1 MPLFLIILLVIMIL
15 PIKFTVENILV
26 LVNFILPS
34 NIKRKYQNSSFYL
47 NIIKDKKSLLTSK
60 KLSDNFKLKLINK
73 KLLKRLSTED
83 ILNIISNLKKDESTF
98 NILTNINIFKNTH
111 TTSEKINFKNPMYYE
126 KLYNFINEN
135 DKVNYLTHIKND
147 EFVIEKYNHLKRKLN
162 EKNKYKIISS
172 LESDSNKLLLIND
185 VKSEEFIY
193 KILSTFKDFTNIENY
208 LICAPLDYQIFLIR
222 HMSKDNIN
230 KFLEKNILVKPILV
244 VTNDK
249 DIFTKYFNEL
259 SNEDKI
265 FILKNNIYSDIVL
278 KYYKI
283 IKNNISEKDSLEI
296 LVNIYKLSDEK
307 TKKEIFN
314 LLPSSLIKEIFI
326 SNKKVNLCDNKP
338 AMYENI
344 DKSISFGLELEASF
358 DEGELI
364 KKVRKINKTW
374 SIKGDS
380 SIENGVEI
388 VSPILHYT
396 QNDLANLKYICD
408 FMENN
413 DFKVTNECGGHIHI
427 GFNYFSNAK
436 ELEMLYMIY
445 TNTQDIFF
453 DICNKKGSIHRPKL
467 EYYAKPISNRLYLA
481 ISLHKFNEDE
491 KLNDFVKEIK
501 EIQDNRYFDINLK
514 NAQSKLKNTIEFRF
528 PNGEINYDEVLLNVT
543 LIIKLCMAAKKYAYI
558 NEYDEKYLPVK
569 LLQSD
574 INKDARK
581 NILLKM
587 LFEKDKNLINLYNQR
602 YESNNNEDVFTRKYV
617 INFNGKKC

>member
-1 MPLFLIILLVIMIL
+1 MSLLIIIL
-15 PIKFTVENILV
+15 SAITAVFARYGIENILV
-26 LVNFILPS
+26 MISGILPL
-34 NIKRKYQNSSFYL
+34 NIRKKYQNSNFYL
-47 NIIKDKKSLLTSK
+47 NIAKDKKTLLSSK
-60 KLSDNFKLKLINK
+60 KLSDKFKLKLINK

-83 ILNIISNLKKDESTF
+83 ILNIISNLKNDKSIF
-98 NILTNINIFKNTH
+98 NILTSINIFKNIDKNDG
-111 TTSEKINFKNPMYYE
+111 KIEFENPIFYE
-126 KLYNFINEN
+126 KLYDFVNDNE
-135 DKVNYLTHIKND
+135 KEKFLTYIKND

-162 EKNKYKIISS
+162 EKNKCKIISS

-230 KFLEKNILVKPILV
+230 KFLEKNILVKPILI

-338 AMYENI
+338 VMYENI

-427 GFNYFSNAK
+427 GFNYFSNVK

-501 EIQDNRYFDINLK
+501 DIQDNRFFDINLK

-587 LFEKDKNLINLYNQR
+587 LFEKDKNLINLYNER

>member
-1 MPLFLIILLVIMIL
+1 M
-15 PIKFTVENILV
+15 
-26 LVNFILPS
+26 
-34 NIKRKYQNSSFYL
+34 
-47 NIIKDKKSLLTSK
+47 
-60 KLSDNFKLKLINK
+60 
-73 KLLKRLSTED
+73 
-83 ILNIISNLKKDESTF
+83 F

-111 TTSEKINFKNPMYYE
+111 TTSEKIDFKNPMYYE

-172 LESDSNKLLLIND
+172 LERDSNKLLLIND

-338 AMYENI
+338 VMYENI

-501 EIQDNRYFDINLK
+501 DIQDNRYFDINLK

>member
-15 PIKFTVENILV
+15 PIKFTLENVLV

-47 NIIKDKKSLLTSK
+47 NIIKDKKTLLTSK

-83 ILNIISNLKKDESTF
+83 ILNIISNLKKDESIF

-111 TTSEKINFKNPMYYE
+111 TTSEKIDFKNPMYYE
-126 KLYNFINEN
+126 KLYNFINDN

-172 LESDSNKLLLIND
+172 LECDSNKLLLIND

-193 KILSTFKDFTNIENY
+193 KTLSTFKDFTNIENY
-208 LICAPLDYQIFLIR
+208 LIYAPLDYQIFLIR
-222 HMSKDNIN
+222 HMS
-230 KFLEKNILVKPILV
+230 
-244 VTNDK
+244 K

-265 FILKNNIYSDIVL
+265 FILKNNVYSDIVL

-307 TKKEIFN
+307 NKKEIFN

-344 DKSISFGLELEASF
+344 DKNISFGLELEASF

-427 GFNYFSNAK
+427 GFDYFSNAK

-587 LFEKDKNLINLYNQR
+587 LFEKDKNLINLYNER

>member
-1 MPLFLIILLVIMIL
+1 MSLFLIILLVIMIL
-15 PIKFTVENILV
+15 PIKFTVENVLV

-83 ILNIISNLKKDESTF
+83 ILNIISNLKKDKSMF

-111 TTSEKINFKNPMYYE
+111 TTSEKIDFKNPMYYE

-135 DKVNYLTHIKND
+135 DKINYLTHIKND

-172 LESDSNKLLLIND
+172 LECDSNKLLLIND

-326 SNKKVNLCDNKP
+326 SNKKLNLCDNKP
-338 AMYENI
+338 VMYENI

-453 DICNKKGSIHRPKL
+453 DI
-467 EYYAKPISNRLYLA
+467 
-481 ISLHKFNEDE
+481 
-491 KLNDFVKEIK
+491 
-501 EIQDNRYFDINLK
+501 
-514 NAQSKLKNTIEFRF
+514 
-528 PNGEINYDEVLLNVT
+528 
-543 LIIKLCMAAKKYAYI
+543 
-558 NEYDEKYLPVK
+558 
-569 LLQSD
+569 
-574 INKDARK
+574 
-581 NILLKM
+581 
-587 LFEKDKNLINLYNQR
+587 
-602 YESNNNEDVFTRKYV
+602 
-617 INFNGKKC
+617 

>member
-1 MPLFLIILLVIMIL
+1 MSLFLIILLVIL
-15 PIKFTVENILV
+15 VVPIRYTVENILV
-26 LVNFILPS
+26 LINFILPL
-34 NIKRKYQNSSFYL
+34 NIKEKYQNSNFYL
-47 NIIKDKKSLLTSK
+47 NIAKDKKTLLTSK
-60 KLSDNFKLKLINK
+60 KLSDKFKLKLINK

-83 ILNIISNLKKDESTF
+83 ILNIISNLKKDESIF
-98 NILTNINIFKNTH
+98 NILTNINIFKH
-111 TTSEKINFKNPMYYE
+111 TYKTDDKIKFNNPMYYE
-126 KLYNFINEN
+126 KLYILINEN

-147 EFVIEKYNHLKRKLN
+147 DFVIEKYNHLKRKLN

-172 LESDSNKLLLIND
+172 LDYDSNKLLLIND
-185 VKSEEFIY
+185 IKSEEFIY

-208 LICAPLDYQIFLIR
+208 ITCAPLDYQIFLIR

-230 KFLEKNILVKPILV
+230 KFLEKDILVTPTLI

-249 DIFTKYFNEL
+249 EIFSKYFNEL
-259 SNEDKI
+259 TTEDKI

-278 KYYKI
+278 KYYKL
-283 IKNNISEKDSLEI
+283 IKDNIREKDSLEI

-314 LLPSSLIKEIFI
+314 LLPTSLIKEIFI
-326 SNKKVNLCDNKP
+326 SNKKVNLCENNLV
-338 AMYENI
+338 MYENI
-344 DKSISFGLELEASF
+344 DKNISFGLELESSF
-358 DEGELI
+358 EEGELI

-408 FMENN
+408 FMESN

-445 TNTQDIFF
+445 TNTQDVFF
-453 DICNKKGSIHRPKL
+453 DICNRKGSIHRSKL

-481 ISLHKFNEDE
+481 ISLNKFNEDE
-491 KLNDFVKEIK
+491 NLNDFVKEIK
-501 EIQDNRYFDINLK
+501 DIQDNRYFDINMK

-587 LFEKDKNLINLYNQR
+587 LFEKDKNLINLYNER

>member
-1 MPLFLIILLVIMIL
+1 MSLLIIIL
-15 PIKFTVENILV
+15 SAITAVFARYGIENILV
-26 LVNFILPS
+26 MISGILPL
-34 NIKRKYQNSSFYL
+34 NIRKKYQNSNFYL
-47 NIIKDKKSLLTSK
+47 NIAKDKKTLLSSK
-60 KLSDNFKLKLINK
+60 KLSDKFKLKLINK

-83 ILNIISNLKKDESTF
+83 ILNIISNLKNDKSIF
-98 NILTNINIFKNTH
+98 NILTSINIFKNIDKNDG
-111 TTSEKINFKNPMYYE
+111 KIEFENPIFYE
-126 KLYNFINEN
+126 KLYDFVNDNE
-135 DKVNYLTHIKND
+135 KEKFLTYIKND

-172 LESDSNKLLLIND
+172 LECDSNKLLLIND

-230 KFLEKNILVKPILV
+230 KFLEKNILVKPILI

-338 AMYENI
+338 VMYENI

-427 GFNYFSNAK
+427 GFNYFSNVK

-501 EIQDNRYFDINLK
+501 DIQDNRFFDINLK

-587 LFEKDKNLINLYNQR
+587 LFEKDKNLINLYNER

>member
-15 PIKFTVENILV
+15 PIKFTVENVLV

-47 NIIKDKKSLLTSK
+47 NIIKDKKALLTSK

-83 ILNIISNLKKDESTF
+83 ILNIISNLKKDESMF

-111 TTSEKINFKNPMYYE
+111 TTSEKIDFKNPMYYE

-172 LESDSNKLLLIND
+172 LECDSNKLLLIND

-230 KFLEKNILVKPILV
+230 KFLGKNILVKPILV

-265 FILKNNIYSDIVL
+265 FILKNNIYSNIVL

-338 AMYENI
+338 VMYENI
-344 DKSISFGLELEASF
+344 DKNISFGLELEASF

-453 DICNKKGSIHRPKL
+453 DICNKKG
-467 EYYAKPISNRLYLA
+467 RLYLA

-587 LFEKDKNLINLYNQR
+587 LFGKDKNLINLYNER